1 MIKIILIEDNVVL
14 TQPLVYSINSTQKY
28 RVINTFISAEDALE
42 KINDDIPD
50 IVIMDIQLGGQMSGI
65 DCTALLKK
73 KFPEIDILIL
83 TVFED
88 SDYIFDALKAGACGY
103 LTKTSSVTEIVNAL
117 ELASNGG
124 APMSNKIARM
134 VLNSFCKN
142 TNSPL
147 SEREESILSI
157 LSRGGSYKTAANEFN
172 VSVDAIKYHIRN
184 VYIKLEVNNKE
195 DAISLARKN
204 KWV

>member
-1 MIKIILIEDNVVL
+1 M
-14 TQPLVYSINSTQKY
+14 
-28 RVINTFISAEDALE
+28 
-42 KINDDIPD
+42 
-50 IVIMDIQLGGQMSGI
+50 
-65 DCTALLKK
+65 
-73 KFPEIDILIL
+73 
-83 TVFED
+83 
-88 SDYIFDALKAGACGY
+88 
-103 LTKTSSVTEIVNAL
+103 TKTSSVTEIVNAL